1 MKARFSGH
9 DTFPLRYGWL
19 FKAVNLLKN
28 KGLLSTADV
37 SRASAA
43 IAELGVGKNM
53 VSAIRY
59 WAENAQVISS
69 GLKDRE
75 VVQAP
80 THLGYALFD
89 EFGADP
95 FLEDIGSVWLIHWL
109 LNSSDDGLTAYRYFF
124 AYSTTM
130 YFEKGKLTDDLVE
143 AAVRLTGNSDVKKAT
158 IKKDVDCFLNT
169 YVGKAQRIAETGA
182 GKLDEDSFSSPLSE
196 LGLIKDM
203 GGGYFQCDFKAQES
217 LPVNIFLFSL
227 VSWAARQF
235 KLSGSVQFSFD
246 EIYAKPH
253 SPGKVFRLSEKAL
266 GELLDRA
273 VSMYPTEITW
283 IDSQGLKQVN
293 ISDVWLNN
301 PVILLKKQYPGAVL
315 WES

>member
-19 FKAVNLLKN
+19 FKAVNFTKN
-28 KGLLSTADV
+28 RGLLSTTDV
-37 SRASAA
+37 SRASEA

-53 VSAIRY
+53 VSAMRY
-59 WAENAQVISS
+59 WAESCRVITSTIR
-69 GLKDRE
+69 DRE

-80 THLGYALFD
+80 TTLGQALFD

-95 FLEDIGSVWLIHWL
+95 YLEDIGSIWLIHWL

-124 AYSTTM
+124 AYSTVM
-130 YFEKGKLTDDLVE
+130 YFEKGKLIEDL
-143 AAVRLTGNSDVKKAT
+143 ADASIRLTGNSDVKKTT
-158 IKKDVDCFLNT
+158 IKKDVECFLNT
-169 YVGKAQRIAETGA
+169 YVGKAQRVADTGL

-196 LGLIKDM
+196 LGLIKDV
-203 GGGYFQCDFKAQES
+203 GGGYFQCDFKMQES
-217 LPVNIFLFSL
+217 LPVNIFLFALS
-227 VSWAARQF
+227 SWASHQF

-266 GELLDRA
+266 GEILDRA
-273 VSMYPTEITW
+273 VAMYPSEIAW

-293 ISDVWLNN
+293 ICEPWLKD
-301 PVILLKKQYPGAVL
+301 PVALLKRQYPEAVL
-315 WES
+315 WAN